1 MIVTCHVWYCQYCID
16 HKCECPGGLTI
27 DDELTAGVF
36 QPICQRY
43 KDQKCGGDAERI
55 EER

>member
-1 MIVTCHVWYCQYCID
+1 MIVTCTVWDCKYCID

-36 QPICQRY
+36 QPICQSY
-43 KDQKCGGDAERI
+43 KSYKEIGGGENA
-55 EER
+55 